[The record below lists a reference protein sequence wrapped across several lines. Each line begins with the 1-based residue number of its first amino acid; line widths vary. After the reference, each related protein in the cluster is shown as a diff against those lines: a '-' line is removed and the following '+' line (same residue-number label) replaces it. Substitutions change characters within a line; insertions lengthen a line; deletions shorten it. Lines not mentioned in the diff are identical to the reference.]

1 MPHNL
6 NYKRFRENPKV
17 YLLALLAVA
26 LIQLTACSG
35 LDQEIMKTLGGGGKN
50 AAASGPLSLATIID
64 GLKEA
69 LSVGTESA
77 VDVVSKAG
85 GYFKN
90 PDIKIPM
97 PQKLVEMTDLLSKF
111 GFGEQVDKFV
121 GSMNQAAEAAAPQAT
136 ALFLDSIKTMTFA
149 DAKKILYGADTAGT
163 DYLKSKTYDRLAA
176 DFESRVSAKMDSVGV
191 TQAYKEISN
200 VYNRIP
206 LSKPVALD
214 LDGYVTDKALDGLFF
229 MVAEEEKK
237 IRKDPA
243 ARVTSLLQKVFGASA
258 KS

>member
-6 NYKRFRENPKV
+6 NHNRFRRNRKIFPTV
-17 YLLALLAVA
+17 LIAVA

-35 LDQEIMKTLGGGGKN
+35 LDQEIMKTFGGGNKN
-50 AAASGPLSLATIID
+50 AASGALSLTAIID

-85 GYFKN
+85 GYLKN

-97 PQKLVEMTDLLSKF
+97 PQKLVEMTDLLAKF

-121 GSMNQAAEAAAPQAT
+121 ESMNQAAEAAAPQAT
-136 ALFLDSIKTMTFA
+136 ALFLDSIKTMTFD

-163 DYLKSKTYDRLAA
+163 DYLKSKTYDQLASS
-176 DFESRVSAKMDSVGV
+176 FQSKVSGQMAAVGV

-214 LDGYVTDKALDGLFF
+214 LDEYVTDKALDGLFF
-229 MVAEEEKK
+229 MVGEEEKK

-243 ARVTSLLQKVFGASA
+243 ARVTDLLKKVFGQPG
-258 KS
+258 